1 MRTKSILRTWNGL
14 MEPDRQNTTEKEKM
28 RSDGRVFV
36 RRDSSEGNSV
46 YFTEDYWRKIHII
59 FLLL

>member
-1 MRTKSILRTWNGL
+1 

-36 RRDSSEGNSV
+36 RRDSSDGNSV
-46 YFTEDYWRKIHII
+46 YFTGDY
-59 FLLL
+59 